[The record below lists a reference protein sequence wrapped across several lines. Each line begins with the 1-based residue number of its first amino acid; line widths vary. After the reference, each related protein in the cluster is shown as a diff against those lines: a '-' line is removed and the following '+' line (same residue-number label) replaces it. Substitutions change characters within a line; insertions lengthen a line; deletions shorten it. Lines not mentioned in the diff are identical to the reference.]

1 MRVLIL
7 VFAWIFIAFPVSGQL
22 HQEILRRAEQANVSS
37 RSRIEQMDDLG
48 WGVTQNDTE
57 DGIQKRI
64 LIGAGI
70 GLIVG
75 FEIGWR
81 RDDPDGTLFSWMG
94 QRRDLSQG
102 CISDFET
109 GGCRKEEHT
118 ARYRIIWSLTGI
130 GAGGAL
136 GWLWPFGGDDDDPD

>member
-7 VFAWIFIAFPVSGQL
+7 AFAWIFIAFPVSGQF
-22 HQEILRRAEQANVSS
+22 HQDILRRAEQANVSI
-37 RSRIEQMDDLG
+37 RARIEHMDALG
-48 WGVTQNDTE
+48 RGVTQNDTG
-57 DGIQKRI
+57 DGIRKRI

-81 RDDPDGTLFSWMG
+81 KDDPDGTLFGWIV
-94 QRRDLSQG
+94 QRRDGLE
-102 CISDFET
+102 CISDFVT
-109 GGCRKEEHT
+109 GGCLKEDHT

>member
-1 MRVLIL
+1 
-7 VFAWIFIAFPVSGQL
+7 
-22 HQEILRRAEQANVSS
+22 
-37 RSRIEQMDDLG
+37 MDDLDR
-48 WGVTQNDTE
+48 GVTQNDIE
-57 DGIQKRI
+57 DRIQKRI
-64 LIGAGI
+64 LIGSGI

-109 GGCRKEEHT
+109 GGCLKEDHT
-118 ARYRIIWSLTGI
+118 ARYRVMCGLR
-130 GAGGAL
+130 A
-136 GWLWPFGGDDDDPD
+136 DPPCGLRRSRRSG